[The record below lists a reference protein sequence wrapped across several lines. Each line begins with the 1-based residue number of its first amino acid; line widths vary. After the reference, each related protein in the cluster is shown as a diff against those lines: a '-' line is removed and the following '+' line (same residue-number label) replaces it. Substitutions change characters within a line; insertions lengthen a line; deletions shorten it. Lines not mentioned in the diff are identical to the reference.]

1 MFFFKKKKKL
11 EEEEQLL
18 TAQETELYAQDI
30 IPLRTIEGS
39 FIRRSDGVSLIG
51 VFIEGVNDSLYTY
64 DNKLAESRLNQQ
76 ALAAIQSPCSI
87 LKIPK
92 TIDANLQLVHIDN
105 EITNLKHELREAGIE
120 QTEAHPKAIRLKLL
134 MEHERPKAEIE
145 ALNGS
150 RVIHPTYIFFE
161 FAPKIT
167 DEIAM
172 REVRIFIDR
181 IRDFEREAH
190 VCDFEELIEVLQLYF
205 TPHHINPKAYQG
217 RTPVTSKQAQKR

>member
-105 EITNLKHELREAGIE
+105 EITNLFWSSVDLTGN
-120 QTEAHPKAIRLKLL
+120 QTFITVPYLSAYNPAFRQQKATRRWLKSDV
-134 MEHERPKAEIE
+134 AV
-145 ALNGS
+145 S
-150 RVIHPTYIFFE
+150 
-161 FAPKIT
+161 
-167 DEIAM
+167 
-172 REVRIFIDR
+172 
-181 IRDFEREAH
+181 
-190 VCDFEELIEVLQLYF
+190 
-205 TPHHINPKAYQG
+205 
-217 RTPVTSKQAQKR
+217 